1 MDVMFHVVRR
11 KCKFELSDERVSDV
25 LFKGHV
31 PDPYRLLI
39 MDTDEGTVNVF
50 LSSEQALELCEVI
63 HSALIS
69 GRAEKPPVVEVAV

>member
-1 MDVMFHVVRR
+1 MDVMFHVVRH
-11 KCKFELSDERVSDV
+11 KCKFELSDERVPDV
-25 LFKGHV
+25 LYKGHV
-31 PDPYRLLI
+31 PEPYRILKL
-39 MDTDEGTVNVF
+39 DTDEGTVNVF

>member
-11 KCKFELSDERVSDV
+11 KCKFELSDEKVSDV

-31 PDPYRLLI
+31 PDPYRLLE
-39 MDTDEGTVNVF
+39 MNTDEGTVNVF